1 MRARIPR
8 FVLPVAVAA
17 VSSALVLAACGSSGK
32 SGSGSGFATASAG
45 IKFADCMRAH
55 GVSDFPDPSSGGGIQ
70 LSGSGINPQSPAF
83 QSAQSACQKLLPG
96 GGPGR
101 GGGSEARK
109 EQMVKLAECMR
120 AHGLTT
126 FPDPTT
132 SAPSAPPAGGGIAFG
147 GPGGFLSV
155 PSSMVQSP
163 AFNQAAATCGFPGFG
178 RGNVPKPVAAPAG

>member
-1 MRARIPR
+1 
-8 FVLPVAVAA
+8 
-17 VSSALVLAACGSSGK
+17 
-32 SGSGSGFATASAG
+32 
-45 IKFADCMRAH
+45 MRAH
-55 GVSDFPDPSSGGGIQ
+55 GVPNFPDPSSAGGGVQ
-70 LSGSGINPQSPAF
+70 LSGSGIDTQSPAF
-83 QSAQSACQKLLPG
+83 QSGQSACQKLLPG
-96 GGPGR
+96 GLPGP
-101 GGGSEARK
+101 GGGSATRIK
-109 EQMVKLAECMR
+109 QGVKLAECMR